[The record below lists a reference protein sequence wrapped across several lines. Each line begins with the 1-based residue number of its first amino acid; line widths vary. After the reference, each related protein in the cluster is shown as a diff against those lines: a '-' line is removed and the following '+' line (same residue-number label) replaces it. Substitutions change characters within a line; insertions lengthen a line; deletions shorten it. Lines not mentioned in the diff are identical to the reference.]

1 MNTPNSTT
9 PSADYEQARAAAEA
23 AHDGRLVKY
32 FTPASQRTSS
42 PQEVFCLMLVA
53 LVGEEELGRMLS
65 KRESYQR
72 RVRSEMEE
80 YWKTG
85 RMYYR
90 GAE

>member
-1 MNTPNSTT
+1 MIPNNTT
-9 PSADYEQARAAAEA
+9 PSDAFERAWCDEEQA
-23 AHDGRLVKY
+23 HGSNLVK
-32 FTPASQRTSS
+32 FFMPAPLRASS